1 MINKYFPHCL
11 QRTWFLSSITKFAQ
25 LRCSHLDAKD
35 GERDIDRER
44 DRGRERVGQREKK
57 GGTIN
62 LHAYL
67 PLKNK
72 LRYWIW

>member
-25 LRCSHLDAKD
+25 LRCSHLNAKD

-44 DRGRERVGQREKK
+44 DRCKEKESVKERKKEGQLIC
-57 GGTIN
+57 TPIF
-62 LHAYL
+62 H
-67 PLKNK
+67 
-72 LRYWIW
+72 